1 MKKIVPIAIA
11 LVIFVAAIFLIQPPK
26 SSAVVV
32 AAVDMP
38 AGHVIADSDLM
49 TVNLPASSLPTD
61 IATEN
66 SQLVGQ
72 TLMVERVSGDMIRKK
87 HLGEPI
93 KLQPNERAMALTV
106 KDNSGLAGLLK
117 VGDKVGVNALIHQ
130 TEGQENGSFSKAAI
144 ENLKVLYISPSFS
157 ATAGQA
163 QPQPTTT
170 DGSYIPPTERS
181 TTGTVVLAVPVDNQA
196 LVYDFEKNNVNTDV
210 HNQYRTVNSI
220 ELLAALNAS
229 GEADLYLYLM
239 PDKDAQPFTTTGLW
253 VPDLVVR
260 GGATATPTALP
271 GSINQ
276 LPATPTPLP
285 VMPAKKP

>member
-1 MKKIVPIAIA
+1 MKKIVPIVIA
-11 LVIFVAAIFLIQPPK
+11 LVIFGAAMFFIQPPA

-38 AGHVIADSDLM
+38 AGHVISDADLM
-49 TVNLPASSLPTD
+49 TVNLPAASLPSD
-61 IATEN
+61 IATDN
-66 SQLVGQ
+66 AQLVGQ
-72 TLMVERVSGDMIRKK
+72 SLMVQRVAGDMIRQK

-93 KLQPNERAMALTV
+93 KLQSNERAMALTV

-130 TEGQENGSFSKAAI
+130 TGNQEDGSFSKAAV
-144 ENLKVLYISPSFS
+144 ENLRVLYISPDFS
-157 ATAGQA
+157 AT
-163 QPQPTTT
+163 QPQVQPTNS
-170 DGSYIPPTERS
+170 DGAYIPPAERS
-181 TTGTVVLAVPVDNQA
+181 ATGTVVLAVPIENKA
-196 LVYDFEKNNVNTDV
+196 LIYDFEKNTGAESEI
-210 HNQYRTVNSI
+210 HNQYRTLNAI

-239 PDKDAQPFTTTGLW
+239 PDNAEPFTTTGLW

-271 GSINQ
+271 GSIKD
-276 LPATPTPLP
+276 LPATPTPLA
-285 VMPAKKP
+285 PAAPATNP

>member
-11 LVIFVAAIFLIQPPK
+11 LVIFVAAIILIQPPA

-38 AGHVIADSDLM
+38 AGHVIADADLM
-49 TVNLPASSLPTD
+49 SVHLPAASLPGD

-66 SQLVGQ
+66 AQLVGQ
-72 TLMVERVSGDMIRKK
+72 TLMVERAAGDMIRKK

-117 VGDKVGVNALIHQ
+117 VGDMVGVNALIHQ
-130 TEGQENGSFSKAAI
+130 TGNQEDGSFSKAAV
-144 ENLKVLYISPSFS
+144 ENLRVLYISPNFS
-157 ATAGQA
+157 AAQPQA
-163 QPQPTTT
+163 QPTSA
-170 DGSYIPPTERS
+170 DGAYIPPTERA
-181 TTGTVVLAVPVDNQA
+181 TTGTVVLAIPTDNKA
-196 LVYDFEKNNVNTDV
+196 LIYDFEKGSVDTEV
-210 HNQYRTVNSI
+210 HNQYRTLNAI

-229 GEADLYLYLM
+229 GEAELYLYLM
-239 PDKDAQPFTTTGLW
+239 PKDAQPFTTTGLW

-260 GGATATPTALP
+260 AGATATPTPLP
-271 GSINQ
+271 GSIQ
-276 LPATPTPLP
+276 DLPATPTPLP
-285 VMPAKKP
+285 AAKP